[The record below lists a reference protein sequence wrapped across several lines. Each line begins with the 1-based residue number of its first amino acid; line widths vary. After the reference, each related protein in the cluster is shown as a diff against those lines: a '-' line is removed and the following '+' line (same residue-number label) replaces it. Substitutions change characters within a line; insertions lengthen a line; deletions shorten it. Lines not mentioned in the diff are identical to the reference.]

1 MEHAFT
7 LHRFELE
14 EASMNQAEEVSER
27 YVCGQKGRLVQVLVL
42 ISRHLICT
50 VHTIIQHS
58 SI

>member
-27 YVCGQKGRLVQVLVL
+27 YVCYQKGRLVQVLV
-42 ISRHLICT
+42 
-50 VHTIIQHS
+50 
-58 SI
+58 